1 MIMFKNRAD
10 AGRKLADQLAY
21 LVGMNPLV
29 LAIPRGGVPVG
40 FEIVKALNAEFSLII
55 ARKLPFPYAPESG
68 FGAVAEDGSL
78 TILPHATYN
87 LSNKIISTIIKT
99 QKMEI
104 QRRTAVLRGGKPLPN
119 LEDRI
124 VILVDD
130 GIAMGSTM
138 RASITYCKKQGP
150 NQLIVASPVSS
161 PEVAR
166 AFNDLEAVDE
176 TLILEKPR
184 FFRAVAQVY
193 EDWSEITDHEVL
205 EIMNQYRH
213 QFASSYEIK

>member
-10 AGRKLADQLAY
+10 AGRKLANHLAY
-21 LVGMNPLV
+21 LEGKNPIV
-29 LAIPRGGVPVG
+29 LAIPRGGIPIG
-40 FEIVKALNAEFSLII
+40 FEIVKALNADFSLII
-55 ARKLPFPYAPESG
+55 ARKLPFPYTPESG
-68 FGAVAEDGSL
+68 FGAVAEDGNL

-87 LSNKIISTIIKT
+87 LSNKIISTIIET
-99 QKMEI
+99 QKKEI
-104 QRRTAVLRGGKPLPN
+104 QRRIAVLRGGKPLPD

-138 RASITYCKKQGP
+138 RASITYCKKQDYKR
-150 NQLIVASPVSS
+150 LIVASPVSS

-166 AFNDLEAVDE
+166 AFNNLEAVDE

-193 EDWSEITDHEVL
+193 EQWYDVTDHEVL
-205 EIMNQYRH
+205 EIMKQYRH
-213 QFASSYEIK
+213 EFASSYEHE